1 MAQLDLFPSEPMK
14 DIGEAK
20 PVSEQKKLSGV
31 TEATAKEK
39 EKAAKEA
46 IYKET
51 AEANKAKEAKRSE
64 AAKQPKAEQTRMDF
78 GNPALEAEMDRQAK
92 NKAAKDEEAKEKRAS
107 KRAENEEFK
116 DKRVK
121 PSPIV
126 VEAELAKM
134 KEITA
139 PKSKSSGGGG
149 CGGTGMPKT
158 GLNKKPE
165 LKAGGKVSSAS
176 KRADG
181 CAIRGK
187 TRA

>member
-1 MAQLDLFPSEPMK
+1 MAQLDLFPPEPMK

-31 TEATAKEK
+31 TEATATEK

-51 AEANKAKEAKRSE
+51 AEANKAKEIKRSE
-64 AAKQPKAEQTRMDF
+64 VVNRPKGEQTRMDF
-78 GNPALEAEMDRQAK
+78 GNPTLEAEMDRQAK

-126 VEAELAKM
+126 VESELAKM
-134 KEITA
+134 REITA
-139 PKSKSSGGGG
+139 PKSKGGGG
-149 CGGTGMPKT
+149 GGGGTGMPKT

-165 LKAGGKVSSAS
+165 FKSGGKVSSAS

>member
-1 MAQLDLFPSEPMK
+1 MAQLDLFPPEPMK

-20 PVSEQKKLSGV
+20 PVSEQKKLSGIEEATSKEKKQAAIDKINAELDSKIEKRREEKAKKDLETDEFKKKNQQRPMISPGGNV
-31 TEATAKEK
+31 FKGATAKD
-39 EKAAKEA
+39 
-46 IYKET
+46 YTPQET
-51 AEANKAKEAKRSE
+51 AIAR
-64 AAKQPKAEQTRMDF
+64 KAENQ
-78 GNPALEAEMDRQAK
+78 
-92 NKAAKDEEAKEKRAS
+92 
-107 KRAENEEFK
+107 EFK

-121 PSPIV
+121 PSPLV

-134 KEITA
+134 RELTA

-149 CGGTGMPKT
+149 GGGGSGMPKT

-165 LKAGGKVSSAS
+165 FKSGGKVSSAS